1 MAFVCRDCLSTGA
14 GPDGRCGACGS
25 SRAVLHPELDT
36 LAIAH
41 LDCDAF
47 YAAVEKRDNPAIA
60 DQPVIVG
67 GGKRGVVLTCC
78 YIARRYGLRSAMPM
92 FKALK
97 ACPHATVV
105 RPDMAKYRA
114 VGRQVR
120 ALMLDVSPMVE
131 PLSVD
136 EAFLD
141 LAGTERLHGG
151 APARTLAGLA
161 ARIEAE
167 IGITVTIGLSY
178 NKFLAKAASGL
189 GKPRGFAVIG
199 RAEAP
204 AFLGAQP
211 VSLLWGVGEALQ
223 SRLAAD
229 GITRISQLQAM
240 AEDALVRRYGAI
252 GSRLWRFARGEDE
265 RTVIP
270 GHARKSLSAETTF
283 ADDLRD
289 ASALKARLWPLCEK
303 VSAAL
308 KAEEIGGRTVTLKLK
323 TARFALRTRAATL
336 PHPTQLA
343 ETIWR
348 AGERLLERE
357 ADGTAFRLIGI
368 GVSGFSPAEACDPL
382 DLADPDSFR
391 RAAIERAIDAVRARF
406 GPDALAKG
414 RRGDRERHG

>member
-1 MAFVCRDCLSTGA
+1 MAFVCRDCLSTEA

-25 SRAVLHPELDT
+25 SRALLHPELDT

-67 GGKRGVVLTCC
+67 GGQRGVVLTCC
-78 YIARRYGLRSAMPM
+78 YIARRYGVRSAMPM

-97 ACPHATVV
+97 ACPQATVV
-105 RPDMAKYRA
+105 RPDMAKYRR
-114 VGRQVR
+114 VGREVK
-120 ALMLDVSPMVE
+120 ALMLDVTPMVE

-141 LAGTERLHGG
+141 LSGTERLHGG
-151 APARTLAGLA
+151 APARTLARLA

-167 IGITVTIGLSY
+167 IAITVTIGLSY
-178 NKFLAKAASGL
+178 NKFLAKAASGI
-189 GKPRGFAVIG
+189 GKPRGFCVVG
-199 RAEAP
+199 RGDAP
-204 AFLGAQP
+204 GFLAAQP

-223 SRLAAD
+223 ARLAAD
-229 GITRISQLQAM
+229 GITRIAQIQGM
-240 AEDALVRRYGAI
+240 AEAGLVRRYGSI
-252 GSRLWRFARGEDE
+252 GSRLWRFSRGEDD
-265 RTVIP
+265 RSVVP
-270 GHARKSLSAETTF
+270 GHARKSLSSETTF
-283 ADDLRD
+283 AEDLRD
-289 ASALKARLWPLCEK
+289 PAALKGRLWPLCER

-308 KAEEIGGRTVTLKLK
+308 KEEGIGGRTVTLKLK

-348 AGERLLERE
+348 AGERLLARE

-368 GVSGFSPAEACDPL
+368 GVSGFVPAEDCDPL
-382 DLADPDSFR
+382 DLADPDSSR
-391 RAAIERAIDAVRARF
+391 RAAVERTIDAVRARF
-406 GPDALAKG
+406 GPEALGKG
-414 RRGDRERHG
+414 RRGERGRY

>member
-1 MAFVCRDCLSTGA
+1 MGFVCRDCLSTEA

-25 SRAVLHPELDT
+25 SRVIAHPELGS

-78 YIARRYGLRSAMPM
+78 YIARRYGIRSAMPM
-92 FKALK
+92 FKALQ
-97 ACPHATVV
+97 ACPQATIV
-105 RPDMAKYRA
+105 RPDMAKYRR
-114 VGRQVR
+114 VGREVR
-120 ALMLDVSPMVE
+120 ALMLDVTPMVE

-141 LAGTERLHGG
+141 LSGTERLHGG
-151 APARTLAGLA
+151 APARTLARLA

-167 IGITVTIGLSY
+167 IAITVTIGLSY
-178 NKFLAKAASGL
+178 NKFLAKAASGT
-189 GKPRGFAVIG
+189 GKPRGFPVVG
-199 RAEAP
+199 RGDATAYL
-204 AFLGAQP
+204 AAQP
-211 VSLLWGVGEALQ
+211 VNLLWGVGEALQ
-223 SRLAAD
+223 ARLAAD
-229 GITRISQLQAM
+229 GITRIAQIQGM
-240 AEDALVRRYGAI
+240 AEEALVRRYGDI
-252 GSRLWRFARGEDE
+252 GRRLWRFSRGEDD
-265 RTVIP
+265 RSVVP
-270 GHARKSLSAETTF
+270 GHVRKSLSSETTF

-289 ASALKARLWPLCEK
+289 AAALKARLWPLCER

-308 KAEEIGGRTVTLKLK
+308 KEEGIGGRTVTLKLK

-348 AGERLLERE
+348 AGERLLARE

-368 GVSGFSPAEACDPL
+368 GVSGFAPAADCDPL

-391 RAAIERAIDAVRARF
+391 RAAVERTIDAVRARF
-406 GPDALAKG
+406 GPDALGKG
-414 RRGDRERHG
+414 RRGERRRY